1 MAHIIL
7 FEHINCRGAHKHVFG
22 AENNLASGDDN
33 WFNDKTS
40 SFVILEGRWVFYR
53 DINYAGPA
61 STVLGPGKYNWSETF
76 GIPNDSLSSLR
87 SV

>member
-1 MAHIIL
+1 MTHIIL

-22 AENNLASGDDN
+22 SESNLNSHDDKF
-33 WFNDKTS
+33 FNDKIS

-53 DINYAGPA
+53 DINFGNPA
-61 STVLGPGKYNWSETF
+61 SQPLGPGKYNWVETF
-76 GIPNDSLSSLR
+76 GIPNDSVSSLK